1 MFESVMRIIMEDFIS
16 FFGVLVN
23 LYSLLVD
30 LVFERGFLQV
40 LQFLSVLVVGSLA
53 KVLALVVFSIIFC
66 LGLVLDFLYLLLVG
80 F

>member
-1 MFESVMRIIMEDFIS
+1 M
-16 FFGVLVN
+16 FGVLVN